1 MNFQELNEMQIGD
14 YCRFTIK
21 RSVLMSSRGW
31 GAPPEIS
38 DEEIALDGRVVGL
51 DGKKVN
57 VLSGRTV
64 YRVDADKVLCPIS
77 L

>member
-1 MNFQELNEMQIGD
+1 M
-14 YCRFTIK
+14 
-21 RSVLMSSRGW
+21 RSQGLD
-31 GAPPEIS
+31 APPEIS
-38 DEEIALDGRVVGL
+38 EEEITLDGRVVGL